1 VTETPDS
8 SRAPGS
14 GLAGFLQRAGR
25 HCDALLAA
33 ALLALAVLVLVP
45 DLGGPGLWDPWEMD
59 RAHVARSMAGPT
71 RVLVV
76 EDVPADAAPGEDGPL
91 TAHLHAAFP
100 EGVRILGPDAAPG
113 RDASDRQSRGRSELR
128 AARAVLERQPAE
140 LLVVDLSLAVRR
152 LSDEALLG
160 QAAQTLDE
168 LVALHPALRVAV
180 DVEGVAPAEGAAADS
195 VTPAAVQDAMAGAAV
210 RAGVRTLQSRYG
222 LLRDLGAPQVDALV
236 AALKDDPAFA
246 PDHVFFA
253 GPADPA
259 LADAVDGV
267 LGAQRCRAQFRAGGE
282 TWYVPVLDYWLMS
295 LSYRWF
301 GFTEGSTRLPF
312 LLWGFAGLAVV
323 FLVTRRLFGFRAA
336 VLAGVVLLTT
346 PHFVGQAR
354 IAAGDISFAVTLA
367 AMVGAFLVI
376 VREGLKPG
384 WLALFL
390 AGALLG
396 FFSNGLTALLL
407 GWVIVVSF
415 ALAMG
420 DRRRQ
425 TLLPLGA
432 LTLLFAAATALVL
445 LPSDWSFWSQFKFMD
460 RPFQGGPG
468 KDVRTFDYFVRQIG
482 FGCFPWSAVLP
493 FALGRLWW
501 QARAASPRAPGE
513 GPRSVAVHGLVLW
526 FGLSFAVLALLL
538 KDFTHVVFPAAPAIA
553 IAVGVLLDELLEG
566 ERARAFLAFGVFLL
580 LLVVAKQLGENA
592 EPVTQFL
599 TFDPHFAE
607 SGGNSFPESV
617 TFARPIKYLMMF
629 AGLLWLV
636 WGLRLG
642 TLARA
647 GAQLFRRPGPFWT
660 ALVVLLGLA
669 VLVLF
674 GTFFWKFDV
683 TLGRP
688 EARGLQPVDRMA
700 VPAVM
705 GAVWAVVVYVVL
717 FLGLWVW
724 LLGYTAWGRGVQER
738 HPRLRFLGR
747 LTAKLKA
754 RWFATALVGLFAA
767 AAAGLLTQLAGRW
780 RGIAAQVFPD
790 TPDTF
795 LSDLFLRNR
804 TVLAMAVLAAV
815 LVVNRLWV
823 APWRRY
829 AVVFRAL
836 ELFER
841 PRPAIAAFVV
851 GAVLVVLGTT
861 HALFAEL
868 ALHVSQKHIVETY
881 LAAEGRTALDPAA
894 RDIFKHGSF
903 SSASG
908 TDANFYTNLIPELAD
923 RNTVIQALRKREDT
937 VARVTEL
944 EGQRTVVVPGWDPA
958 NDADGD
964 GRRDWPATTG
974 VVTTLGEGFVEDAT
988 AQWTP
993 DQWTGATLW
1002 LGGAEDGESFVVTGN
1017 SETRVLFQGTPKPAP
1032 RAAARRYALDQP
1044 AAPNHQ
1050 ATAAAARDRVYFLL
1064 PKMSFSE
1071 LNHAFRQKADGRPIP
1086 LIDAASSR
1094 IVLAVSE
1101 LREGEADQNWITQA
1115 LTTEEELRTRDW
1127 FPDSDEDVFHPV
1139 QANWDDQIEIIGY
1152 VLERRKV
1159 SRRQDYRIKMFFR
1172 TLKPMT
1178 TSYKIFMHVDRSGTA
1193 NRIHSDHWPLNLEKS
1208 AGDDPEKSCKG
1219 CFQTR
1224 HWMPGD
1230 IYVDAW
1236 GRDVP
1241 LGTPSGPQDIWLGFY
1256 NPTSG
1261 DRLPIKSFDEKTVEH
1276 DGQNRVKIGSFDVM

>member
-1 VTETPDS
+1 M
-8 SRAPGS
+8 
-14 GLAGFLQRAGR
+14 
-25 HCDALLAA
+25 AA
-33 ALLALAVLVLVP
+33 A
-45 DLGGPGLWDPWEMD
+45 
-59 RAHVARSMAGPT
+59 
-71 RVLVV
+71 RV
-76 EDVPADAAPGEDGPL
+76 
-91 TAHLHAAFP
+91 
-100 EGVRILGPDAAPG
+100 
-113 RDASDRQSRGRSELR
+113 
-128 AARAVLERQPAE
+128 
-140 LLVVDLSLAVRR
+140 
-152 LSDEALLG
+152 
-160 QAAQTLDE
+160 
-168 LVALHPALRVAV
+168 RV
-180 DVEGVAPAEGAAADS
+180 
-195 VTPAAVQDAMAGAAV
+195 
-210 RAGVRTLQSRYG
+210 GVRTLQSRYG
-222 LLRDLGAPQVDALV
+222 LLRDLGDPQVDALV
-236 AALKDDPAFA
+236 AALKADPAFT
-246 PDHVFFA
+246 PDVTFFA

-259 LADAVDGV
+259 LAAAMDDVA
-267 LGAQRCRAQFRAGGE
+267 GAQRCRAQFRAGGE
-282 TWYVPVLDYWLMS
+282 TWYVPVLDYGLMS
-295 LSYRWF
+295 LSYRWL
-301 GFTEGSTRLPF
+301 GFTETSTRLPF
-312 LLWGFAGLAVV
+312 LLWGFAGLAIV

-367 AMVGAFLVI
+367 AMVGAFLVLAKD
-376 VREGLKPG
+376 GLRPG
-384 WLALFL
+384 WLALFV

-396 FFSNGLTALLL
+396 FLSNGLTALLL
-407 GWVIVVSF
+407 GWLVVVSF

-425 TLLPLGA
+425 TLVPLA
-432 LTLLFAAATALVL
+432 LLTAVFAAATALVL
-445 LPSDWSFWSQFKFMD
+445 LPADWTWWSQFKFMD
-460 RPFQGGPG
+460 RAFQGGPG

-482 FGCFPWSAVLP
+482 FGCFPWSALVP
-493 FALGRLWW
+493 FALARLWW
-501 QARAASPRAPGE
+501 TSRHGDPTPAEAAR
-513 GPRSVAVHGLVLW
+513 GPAVHGVILW
-526 FGLSFAVLALLL
+526 FGLSFAVMALLL

-553 IAVGVLLDELLEG
+553 IAAGVLLDDLLEG
-566 ERARAFLAFGVFLL
+566 ERSRGFLAFGVFLL
-580 LLVVAKQLGENA
+580 LLIVAKQLGENA

-599 TFDPHFAE
+599 TYDPHFAE

-617 TFARPIKYLMMF
+617 EFPRAIKYLMLF
-629 AGLLWLV
+629 AGVLWLV

-647 GAQLFRRPGPFWT
+647 GADLFRRPRPFWT
-660 ALVVLLGLA
+660 ALVTLLGVA

-688 EARGLQPVDRMA
+688 EARGLQPVDRLA
-700 VPAVM
+700 VPSVM
-705 GAVWAVVVYVVL
+705 GAPWAVAIYVVL
-717 FLGLWVW
+717 FVGLWVW

-747 LTAKLKA
+747 LAAKVPG
-754 RWFATALVGLFAA
+754 RWFATALVGLFVAA
-767 AAAGLLTQLAGRW
+767 SAALLALLAGRW
-780 RGIAAQVFPD
+780 QGIAAQVFPD

-795 LSDLFLRNR
+795 LGDLFARNR
-804 TVLAMAVLAAV
+804 TVRALAVLAAM

-841 PRPAIAAFVV
+841 PRPTIAAFVL
-851 GAVLVVLGTT
+851 GAILVVLGTT
-861 HALFAEL
+861 HSLFAEL

-881 LAAEGRTALDPAA
+881 LQAEGRERLDPRA

-903 SSASG
+903 SATGSG
-908 TDANFYTNLIPELAD
+908 ADANFYTNLIPEVAD
-923 RNTVIQALRKREDT
+923 RNSVLQALRESADT

-944 EGQRTVVVPGWDPA
+944 EGQRTVVIPGWDPA
-958 NDADGD
+958 NDPNGD
-964 GRRDWPATTG
+964 GQRDWPAATG
-974 VVTTLGEGFVEDAT
+974 VVTRAGEGFVEDAT
-988 AQWTP
+988 AQWQP
-993 DQWTGATLW
+993 DAWKGATLF
-1002 LGGAEDGESFVVTGN
+1002 LTGPGGAGAADDGESFVITGN
-1017 SETRVLFQGTPKPAP
+1017 TATQLTFAGTPRPAA
-1032 RAAARRYALDQP
+1032 RTAARRYVIDRP
-1044 AAPNHQ
+1044 EAPNHA

-1071 LNHAFRQKADGRPIP
+1071 VNHAFRQKAAGRPIP
-1086 LIDAASSR
+1086 LLDAASSR
-1094 IVLAVSE
+1094 IILAVSE
-1101 LREGEADQNWITQA
+1101 LREGEVDQNWITQA
-1115 LTTEEELRTRDW
+1115 LTTEEELKTRDW
-1127 FPDSDEDVFHPV
+1127 FPDSDDDVFHPV

-1152 VLERRKV
+1152 VLEHEKV

-1172 TLKPMT
+1172 TLKPIA

-1224 HWMPGD
+1224 HWLPGD
-1230 IYVDAW
+1230 IYVDSW